1 MPADDPDLHV
11 WSMDT
16 EDIAAC
22 CRTWQGAFDVAR
34 RGGRW
39 WCSCGRDGCVHTQHV
54 QAWLEDRAAS
64 IAKHA

>member
-1 MPADDPDLHV
+1 MTDDPNLHV

-16 EDIAAC
+16 ADIAAC

-39 WCSCGRDGCVHTQHV
+39 WCSCGGDGGCDHV
-54 QAWLEDRAAS
+54 RRVIEFVEEA
-64 IAKHA
+64 